1 MTTFSHFPNDIAYI
15 KTLIEHSIGSPVQV
29 LTGDIQT
36 TTSNPPIL
44 EWMTD
49 VFDFSKAYPL
59 PQIKNSPANEM
70 FIFASYLA
78 EKIPITF
85 VIGPCLQLP
94 STLTNEPMT
103 SSFLNQILHQAA
115 LIHFLLNQQPLT
127 AYEILKEN
135 FYNEQMLTQL
145 EEKLRQDF
153 TYIRIDDHIQ
163 THIPGDIQ
171 YENQILSC
179 VSHGQVKELLSILD
193 CLNPFPLISDHL
205 KETPIQTMKTMAAT
219 LIIIA
224 SKTARES
231 GLPIAL
237 SYKINTFYLQEIH
250 KTTDLTT
257 LNQLK
262 ISALIDLTNRVQD
275 LKRTKNSQTVKE
287 VTFYIRKNL
296 YQNPSVH
303 GVCQALHFNPSYLA
317 RLFKK
322 EMNMTISEYIMQE
335 KIKEAKQLLKI
346 TNHSIL
352 EICSL
357 LHFTDQSHFTKNFKK
372 FTGHTPKQYRQQY
385 KTLN

>member
-15 KTLIEHSIGSPVQV
+15 KTLLEQSLNCPIQVVTQKHQFISPDKSLWQ
-29 LTGDIQT
+29 
-36 TTSNPPIL
+36 
-44 EWMTD
+44 WMTD
-49 VFDFSKAYPL
+49 VIDFSKRYPI
-59 PQIKNSPANEM
+59 PQIKISPLNET
-70 FIFASYLA
+70 FIFVSNLTKS
-78 EKIPITF
+78 EPLTF
-85 VIGPCLQLP
+85 VIGPTLNKQTTLSEARPP
-94 STLTNEPMT
+94 S
-103 SSFLNQILHQAA
+103 LNQLLHQAA
-115 LIHFLLNQQPLT
+115 LVHCLLNQQQLPI
-127 AYEILKEN
+127 EDILKEN
-135 FYNEQMLTQL
+135 FYNDSMISKL
-145 EEKLRQDF
+145 EDKLRQDF
-153 TYIRIDDHIQ
+153 TYIRIDDHIH
-163 THIPGDIQ
+163 TRIPGDIQ
-171 YENQILSC
+171 YENQLLAC
-179 VSHGQVKELLSILD
+179 VSTGHVNELLEIID
-193 CLNPFPLISDHL
+193 QINPSPLIADHL